1 MIAKIKH
8 YVENHQKMVYI
19 ILDIPMFV
27 FTFAFIVM
35 TGNVLEPEPL
45 TLFNAALGIFTV
57 FSTVG
62 IALQTVIAR
71 RIAAAHNYWVT

>member
-1 MIAKIKH
+1 MIAKINITSKTIKDGSH
-8 YVENHQKMVYI
+8 H
-19 ILDIPMFV
+19 LDIPMFV

-45 TLFNAALGIFTV
+45 TLFNAALGIFTA
-57 FSTVG
+57 FSIVG

-71 RIAAAHNYWVT
+71 RIAAAQNYLVT